1 MRICG
6 GWGAPCTGWASPLF
20 WGLRGAPFSG
30 VEPPPHPWV
39 SKIKDLSCKAR
50 VPSTGGAKVE
60 GVLGRKWSHP
70 SPCLPLLL
78 PLLPPPP
85 PSFWNRGGSA
95 GAEQLIFMN
104 RNSIRRPFLGERGGA
119 HKRAALL
126 PPAGRGPRRSPSR
139 GRSRFYCVNPFAC
152 QELLCT
158 SIACAH
164 AGRRE
169 GGRRLLRPPVTSA
182 GATRRPDWL
191 LSDLHPR

>member
-1 MRICG
+1 MG
-6 GWGAPCTGWASPLF
+6 DGEHHAQAGQAPCSGGFGEPHFPEWSLLPILGCQRSKTSAARQGCPLLEEQR
-20 WGLRGAPFSG
+20 LRGSWGGSG
-30 VEPPPHPWV
+30 PTPALVCL
-39 SKIKDLSCKAR
+39 SSCLSC
-50 VPSTGGAKVE
+50 
-60 GVLGRKWSHP
+60 L
-70 SPCLPLLL
+70 
-78 PLLPPPP
+78 PPP